1 MLSPKVCASNCAS
14 AMPKSRCSRPTL
26 AAPRAE
32 LAVAR
37 KLGARLDRL
46 EGRGNESDARRLRA
60 AT

>member
-1 MLSPKVCASNCAS
+1 
-14 AMPKSRCSRPTL
+14 MPKSRCSRPTL